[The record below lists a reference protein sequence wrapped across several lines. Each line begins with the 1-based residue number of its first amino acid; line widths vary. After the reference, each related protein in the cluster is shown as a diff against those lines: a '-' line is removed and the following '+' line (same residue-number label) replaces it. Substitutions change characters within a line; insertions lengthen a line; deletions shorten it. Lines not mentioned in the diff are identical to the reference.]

1 MKKKYHHLMGY
12 SAQHFS
18 FYTFSIGMKLSTD
31 ISKINDN
38 NLRITNFLEILYI
51 LQSLS
56 LMIR

>member
-1 MKKKYHHLMGY
+1 MGY